1 MNNNQL
7 TEVAKILGVSED
19 SVSAMDDEIKNSMTA
34 VFEQVAVKN
43 DEDKKAVFEAL
54 DNLWQKGSIYIELSE
69 VAKSTGITTETLRS
83 LDYETQQTIVYEFMM
98 DSSQTARFYDLVN
111 KALAV
116 ADLPNVAKLIGTPVR
131 ALRSLPRRIQENIC
145 GAYAMEYDADSTNM
159 DKAQAIVVALDKS
172 NIPFSARF
180 GDAEMVLTYD
190 GSYKEQVE
198 EIIAKAQSG
207 DYEALLR
214 ELQVYGVPDGY
225 YRLLGEVAELL
236 NTTVSFLQSRPDD
249 VQLLLCK
256 FYVDL
261 WLCDR
266 ATLQRE
272 LDRIITVNGRTLSDI
287 SEYERKKQQEK
298 TPAEPVQTADKVHSF
313 AELYDEYQR
322 RHANDHFTREA
333 HKHLAEIALRRQR
346 DEQERVT
353 QTEEREQ
360 KGRTDHEEV
369 YHHRKCG
376 YRSSHNRSCC
386 HRKAQKV
393 R

>member
-1 MNNNQL
+1 M
-7 TEVAKILGVSED
+7 TDFPYIGGIE
-19 SVSAMDDEIKNSMTA
+19 VSAIQNREFIR
-34 VFEQVAVKN
+34 
-43 DEDKKAVFEAL
+43 
-54 DNLWQKGSIYIELSE
+54 IE
-69 VAKSTGITTETLRS
+69 T
-83 LDYETQQTIVYEFMM
+83 
-98 DSSQTARFYDLVN
+98 
-111 KALAV
+111 
-116 ADLPNVAKLIGTPVR
+116 
-131 ALRSLPRRIQENIC
+131 
-145 GAYAMEYDADSTNM
+145 

-214 ELQVYGVPDGY
+214 ELQVYEVPDGY

-236 NTTVSFLQSRPDD
+236 NTTVSFLQSRPDE

-261 WLCDR
+261 WLCDK

-287 SEYERKKQQEK
+287 SEYERKKVQEK
-298 TPAEPVQTADKVHSF
+298 TPAEPVQTADKVPTF
-313 AELYDEYQR
+313 EELYDAYQR

-333 HKHLAEIALRRQR
+333 HKHLAEIARRRQR
-346 DEQERVT
+346 DEQERIA
-353 QTEEREQ
+353 QTEERE
-360 KGRTDHEEV
+360 
-369 YHHRKCG
+369 RK
-376 YRSSHNRSCC
+376 NRP
-386 HRKAQKV
+386 
-393 R
+393 